1 MMNENYYN
9 GYEDEMEI
17 DLIDLMFDLMRHW
30 RSLIVAIL
38 IGAVLGGGIYVVKKI
53 AAQKAV
59 VQIEEGEGSE
69 LPEDYEVNP
78 DVEANM
84 ELAYQYRQLYFRQLE
99 YNQKSIVMQLNPN
112 AVYNGELKYYVSA
125 GYDTGLISILYQN
138 ILSDQNLLA
147 ELQEASQL
155 DCEPS
160 YIKELIGCSV
170 SNENDASVNINN
182 MMDAAEESAAFV
194 TKNAAITYSVVSTS
208 EESCEQMLKI
218 IREKVAE
225 LDAECRE
232 KDYETYRALEVNDA
246 VRLVTNNDYLN
257 RQKAN
262 IDQLNTYLTSV
273 QRLEGAFEEDDLI
286 YYNETY
292 LAREY
297 EMEDENS
304 ELLGAADAADS
315 IASVNPVKWLVIG
328 VFLMCVC
335 WGGYFMLKYLLDKHI
350 KTSDEVKN
358 YRLPLIGY
366 LAGEPKQY
374 KGLDAVIEKLAG
386 KTKSL
391 SDTEDYIAASIE
403 AMDAKEILLC
413 GDLKDET
420 ARQVMDSLKS
430 KCARIEVSEYPG
442 QDSAALE
449 RAGERALVFLVQIGK
464 TTRTELQ
471 RELEVCR
478 MQKIEVLGAVVI

>member
-1 MMNENYYN
+1 
-9 GYEDEMEI
+9 MEI
-17 DLIDLMFDLMRHW
+17 DLIDLIFDLMRHW

-53 AAQKAV
+53 EAQKAV

-350 KTSDEVKN
+350 KTSDEGKN
-358 YRLPLIGY
+358 
-366 LAGEPKQY
+366 
-374 KGLDAVIEKLAG
+374 
-386 KTKSL
+386 
-391 SDTEDYIAASIE
+391 
-403 AMDAKEILLC
+403 
-413 GDLKDET
+413 
-420 ARQVMDSLKS
+420 
-430 KCARIEVSEYPG
+430 
-442 QDSAALE
+442 
-449 RAGERALVFLVQIGK
+449 
-464 TTRTELQ
+464 
-471 RELEVCR
+471 
-478 MQKIEVLGAVVI
+478 

>member
-1 MMNENYYN
+1 MNDNYYN

-30 RSLIVAIL
+30 RSLIVAII
-38 IGAVLGGGIYVVKKI
+38 IGAIVGGGIYVVKKTSAEK
-53 AAQKAV
+53 AA
-59 VQIEEGEGSE
+59 VQEDDQEASK

-84 ELAYQYRQLYFRQLE
+84 ELAYQYWQLYFRQLE

-112 AVYNGELKYYVSA
+112 AVYSGELKYYVSA

-138 ILSDQNLLA
+138 ILSDSNVLA

-160 YIKELIGCSV
+160 YIKELIGCSI
-170 SNENDASVNINN
+170 SSESDASVNINN
-182 MMDAAEESAAFV
+182 MMSSSEESAAFV
-194 TKNAAITYSVVSTS
+194 TKNAAVTYSVVSTS
-208 EESCEQMLKI
+208 EESCEQMLEI
-218 IREKVAE
+218 IRKKVAE
-225 LDAECRE
+225 LDAECAQGG
-232 KDYETYRALEVNDA
+232 YETYRALEVNDA

-262 IDQLNTYLTSV
+262 IDQLSTYLSNV
-273 QRLEGAFEEDDLI
+273 QRLEATFEEDDLI

-297 EMEDENS
+297 EMEEESS
-304 ELLGAADAADS
+304 ELLGTAGAEEGPV
-315 IASVNPVKWLVIG
+315 SVNPVKWLVIG
-328 VFLMCVC
+328 IFLLCVC

-358 YRLPLIGY
+358 YRIPLIGC
-366 LAGEPKQY
+366 LEGQKKQY
-374 KGLDAVIEKLAG
+374 KGLDALIEKLARR
-386 KTKSL
+386 TKSPAD
-391 SDTEDYIAASIE
+391 SEDYIAASIE

-413 GDLKDET
+413 GDLKDEAT
-420 ARQVMDSLKS
+420 RKVMNSLKE
-430 KCARIEVSEYPG
+430 KCARIEISEYPG
-442 QDSAALE
+442 QNSEALE

-478 MQKIEVLGAVVI
+478 MQKIGVLGAVVM